1 MLPLGDIKVLIGALL
16 VMLIAAARF
25 NTAPPARPPVAEK
38 TSWALGFLK
47 EAFQFKPEPA
57 SLSFLHRARRQRSL
71 NSNSI
76 AWPMRLPALPF
87 TWRCT
92 RSRAWLRMSTS
103 SSV

>member
-47 EAFQFKPEPA
+47 EAFQFQPEPA
-57 SLSFLHRARRQRSL
+57 SLFFPPPRAQTTFFKFELYRV
-71 NSNSI
+71 
-76 AWPMRLPALPF
+76 AYAL
-87 TWRCT
+87 TGV
-92 RSRAWLRMSTS
+92 AVYLAL
-103 SSV
+103 